1 MNAAYV
7 AVADL
12 RALLPEIPEATIVS
26 RTIFNETGGR
36 AILFGFAP
44 GQELSEHTSSLA
56 AILHILEGQ
65 ADLTLGGEPVE
76 AGPGAFVYMPPN
88 LPHSVYAKEQVV
100 MLLTMIKAG
109 Q

>member
-12 RALLPEIPEATIVS
+12 RALVSEIPEATIVS
-26 RTIFNETGGR
+26 RTIFNEAGGR

-44 GQELSEHTSSLA
+44 GQELSEHTSSQS

-65 ADLTLGGEPVE
+65 ADLTLDGEAME
-76 AGPGAFVYMPPN
+76 AGPGTFVYMPPN

-100 MLLTMIKAG
+100 MLLTMVKAG
-109 Q
+109 K